1 MGIDQRFNAAVAAHG
16 QGRLAEAIAGYEAV
30 LQTVPTHAGALVNL
44 ATALK
49 QAGRT
54 VEALRCFERAVALAD
69 APPEV
74 WFNLGN
80 LHAEQ
85 GQTQDAERAWR
96 EALVRAP
103 QLGPAA
109 TRLANLLAAQGR
121 AAEAVP
127 FHRQA
132 LALMPDNLSSL
143 RGLARLEFEAG
154 ATEVAEGLY
163 RRALALDP
171 GHLDTRN
178 ALGVVLKDLGRRDE
192 AIACWQAVLQ
202 QAPRHAAAL
211 NNLGALYRLMHRRE
225 EAIRYLRAALA
236 IEPQDGVTAAN
247 LAHALLESGQ
257 TSEAEQLAR
266 QIVAREPARAD
277 GHHMLGFALAYQARI
292 EPALAAFRVAQTLE
306 PASTTVVSNILFA
319 SLYSDARS
327 PAELLDMHREITRAL
342 PPAAPPPLYR
352 PRPAA
357 ASARPLRVGY
367 LSPDFRSHP
376 VAVFFEPILSHHA
389 RDAFEIFC
397 YSTTNA
403 PDEVTAR
410 LMARAAHW
418 RDCAGLPDAKIAA
431 QIAADGIDVLIDLA
445 GYTAQN
451 RCAVL
456 RAKPAPVQALY
467 IGYPGS
473 SCLPEVDWL
482 IADEHLIPAAHEGHY
497 TERIARVDGTFWC
510 FQPPTDAPPVSP
522 PPALTRGQVTFGSY
536 NAYQKITDSTVAL
549 WAAVLAAVP
558 GSRLL
563 LKALQFADPVIR
575 AQAAARFVAAGI
587 DASRIEIRPP
597 VDHDRALAAYADLDI
612 ALDPTPYNGATT
624 SCEAL
629 WMGVP
634 VLSLRGERFSAR
646 MGHSIL
652 QAVGLPALAVDSPAA
667 LVARAVALAAD
678 REGLAALRAALRPR
692 MAAARICDA
701 EAGARALEQVIRQM
715 WAAYASPLA
724 EPSNHT

>member
-1 MGIDQRFNAAVAAHG
+1 MTAERRFNAAVLAHG
-16 QGRLAEAIAGYEAV
+16 QGQFAVAIAGYEAV
-30 LQTVPTHAGALVNL
+30 LQHVPTHAGALINL

-54 VEALRCFERAVALAD
+54 TEALRCFERAVALPD

-80 LHAEQ
+80 LHAAQ
-85 GQTQDAERAWR
+85 GQSGEAERAWR
-96 EALVRAP
+96 EALARAP
-103 QLGPAA
+103 RLGPAA
-109 TRLANLLAAQGR
+109 TRLANLLTAQGR
-121 AAEAVP
+121 AAEAMS

-132 LALMPDNLSSL
+132 LAALPDNLSSL

-154 ATEVAEGLY
+154 AAEAAEGLY
-163 RRALALDP
+163 RRALELEPA
-171 GHLDTRN
+171 HLDTRN

-202 QAPRHAAAL
+202 QAPRYAAAL
-211 NNLGALYRLMHRRE
+211 NNLGALYRLMQRGE

-236 IEPQDGVTAAN
+236 IEPEDGVTAAN
-247 LAHALLESGQ
+247 LAHALLEAGQ

-277 GHHMLGFALAYQARI
+277 GHHMLGFALAYQAQI
-292 EPALAAFRVAQTLE
+292 EPALAAFRMAQTLE
-306 PASTTVVSNILFA
+306 PASTTVLSNMLFA

-327 PAELLDMHREITRAL
+327 PAALLELHLEITRVL
-342 PPAAPPPLYR
+342 PAAAPPRHR
-352 PRPAA
+352 PRL
-357 ASARPLRVGY
+357 ASSAPRPLRVGY
-367 LSPDFRSHP
+367 LSPDLRSHP
-376 VAVFFEPILSHHA
+376 VAVFFEPILTHHA
-389 RDAFEIFC
+389 CDAFDIFC

-403 PDEVTAR
+403 PDGVTAR
-410 LMARAAHW
+410 LMARATHW

-482 IADEHLIPAAHEGHY
+482 IADEHLIPPAHEAFY
-497 TERIARVDGTFWC
+497 TERIARVDSTFWC
-510 FQPPTDAPPVSP
+510 FQPPADAPPVSP
-522 PPALTRGQVTFGSY
+522 LPLLARGRLTFGSY

-549 WAAVLAAVP
+549 WAAVLRAVP
-558 GSRLL
+558 EARLL
-563 LKALQFADPVIR
+563 LKALQFADPVVR
-575 AQAAARFVAAGI
+575 ARAAARFVAAGI

-597 VDHDRALAAYADLDI
+597 VAHAQALAAYANLDI

-634 VLSLRGERFSAR
+634 VLSLCGDRFSAR
-646 MGHSIL
+646 MGYSIL
-652 QAVGLPALAVDSPAA
+652 QAVGLPGFAADSPAA
-667 LVARAVALAAD
+667 LVDRAVALAAD
-678 REGLAALRAALRPR
+678 PVGLAALRAGLRPR

-701 EAGARALEQVIRQM
+701 QAGARALERVIARM
-715 WAAYASPLA
+715 WAVYEASA
-724 EPSNHT
+724 EEPSQRA

>member
-1 MGIDQRFNAAVAAHG
+1 MTLEQTFNAAVTAHG
-16 QGRLAEAIAGYEAV
+16 QARLADAIAGYEAV
-30 LQTVPTHAGALVNL
+30 LQQMPTHAGALVNL

-54 VEALRCFERAVALAD
+54 AEALRCFERAVALAD

-80 LHAEQ
+80 LHASQGRAREAEQ
-85 GQTQDAERAWR
+85 AWR
-96 EALVRAP
+96 EALARAP

-109 TRLANLLAAQGR
+109 TRVANLLVAQGR
-121 AAEAVP
+121 AAEAMP

-132 LALMPDNLSSL
+132 LSVMPDNLSSL

-154 ATEVAEGLY
+154 AAEVAEGLY

-171 GHLDTRN
+171 AHLDTRN

-192 AIACWQAVLQ
+192 AIACWQTVLQ
-202 QAPRHAAAL
+202 AAPRHAAAL

-225 EAIRYLRAALA
+225 DAIRYLRAALA

-266 QIVAREPARAD
+266 QIVAREPTRAD
-277 GHHMLGFALAYQARI
+277 GHHMLGFALAYQAQI
-292 EPALAAFRVAQTLE
+292 EPALAAFRAAQTLE
-306 PASTTVVSNILFA
+306 PASTTVLSNLLFA

-327 PAELLDMHREITRAL
+327 PAALLEMHREITSAL
-342 PPAAPPPLYR
+342 PAAAPPPQHR
-352 PRPAA
+352 PRPAS
-357 ASARPLRVGY
+357 SARALRVGY
-367 LSPDFRSHP
+367 LSPDLRSHP
-376 VAVFFEPILSHHA
+376 VAVFFEPILTYHA

-410 LMARAAHW
+410 LMAKAAHW

-431 QIAADGIDVLIDLA
+431 RIAADGIDVLIDLA

-482 IADEHLIPAAHEGHY
+482 IADEHLIPPADEAFY
-497 TERIARVDGTFWC
+497 TERIARVDSTFWC
-510 FQPPTDAPPVSP
+510 FQPPADAPPVGP
-522 PPALTRGQVTFGSY
+522 PPSLARGQITFGSY
-536 NAYQKITDSTVAL
+536 NAYQKITDTTVAL
-549 WAAVLAAVP
+549 WAAVLRAVP
-558 GSRLL
+558 DARLL

-575 AQAAARFVAAGI
+575 SRAAARFVAAGI
-587 DASRIEIRPP
+587 EPSRIEIRPP
-597 VDHDRALAAYADLDI
+597 VDHDQALAAYADLDI

-634 VLSLRGERFSAR
+634 VLSLRGDRFSAR

-652 QAVGLPALAVDSPAA
+652 QAVGLPTLVADSPAA
-667 LVARAVALAAD
+667 LVERAAALAAD
-678 REGLAALRAALRPR
+678 PAGLAALRAGLRPR

-701 EAGARALEQVIRQM
+701 EAGARALERVIRQL
-715 WAAYASPLA
+715 WAAYATSPGA
-724 EPSNHT
+724 PSNRG